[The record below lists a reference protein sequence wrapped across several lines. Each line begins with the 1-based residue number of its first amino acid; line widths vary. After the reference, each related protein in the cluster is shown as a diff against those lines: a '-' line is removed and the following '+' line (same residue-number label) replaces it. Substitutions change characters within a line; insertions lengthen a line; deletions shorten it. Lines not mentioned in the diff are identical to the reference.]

1 MNFKDEVSYDNTVFR
16 TYVPSPEDRVDRS
29 VKIYDG
35 LVYIWCCNVIAKDA
49 DTSSGRFL
57 LPTRVVQNPDDEKP
71 AVLIRNDWQVAGKM
85 QSMSTPSSHLMQPTI
100 KTASPPSM
108 FVLAR
113 PFKG

>member
-71 AVLIRNDWQVAGKM
+71 AVLIRNDWQVAGKNAVYVD
-85 QSMSTPSSHLMQPTI
+85 SIL
-100 KTASPPSM
+100 SPYATNHKDG
-108 FVLAR
+108 LAALYVCAG
-113 PFKG
+113 PAL